1 MSRDNFLPR
10 IFQKMHPKFNTPHIL
25 TLTVGIVGILGTLV
39 LDLNVAASLC
49 NFGTF
54 TSYIIVCAAILILR
68 KQEPDRERP
77 FKVPFCPLFPIL
89 GILCCGGLMA
99 YSMVVAKGESAI
111 LSTEL
116 FLVWVIMGILIYASY
131 GYRKNRK
138 AELSQT
144 EEK

>member
-1 MSRDNFLPR
+1 M
-10 IFQKMHPKFNTPHIL
+10 
-25 TLTVGIVGILGTLV
+25 V
-39 LDLNVAASLC
+39 
-49 NFGTF
+49 
-54 TSYIIVCAAILILR
+54 
-68 KQEPDRERP
+68 
-77 FKVPFCPLFPIL
+77 
-89 GILCCGGLMA
+89 

-138 AELSQT
+138 AELPQT